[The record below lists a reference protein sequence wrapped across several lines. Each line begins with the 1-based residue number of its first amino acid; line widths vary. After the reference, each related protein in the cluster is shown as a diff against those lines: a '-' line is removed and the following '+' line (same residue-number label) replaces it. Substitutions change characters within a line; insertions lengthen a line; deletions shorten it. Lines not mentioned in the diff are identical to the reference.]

1 MLAAFRFGAN
11 VAQSFPG
18 LTWVTNADKLSVM
31 KTFTVRELDRVPN
44 AVLDASERDGA
55 AKVRRRDGRTYTI
68 RPDAGPDRITALPDF
83 RARLR
88 KLFPKQIPA
97 AQSRLVD
104 KLLAG
109 E

>member
-1 MLAAFRFGAN
+1 
-11 VAQSFPG
+11 
-18 LTWVTNADKLSVM
+18 LTGGSNADKLSAM

-44 AVLDASERDGA
+44 AVLDASDHDGA

-83 RARLR
+83 RARLA
-88 KLFPKQIPA
+88 KLFPTPLSR
-97 AQSRLVD
+97 AQTRMADRLI
-104 KLLAG
+104 AG